1 MHLTGKGGLVHG
13 GWSALFL
20 FLFLASPSAVPAQPA
35 ELPLRVCGD
44 PGNMPLSNSRGEGF
58 QNKIAELLARSM
70 GKPLEYF
77 WYTYY
82 ERGLVR
88 TTLNANRC
96 DVLFDMPPDFELA
109 LPTKPYYKSTF
120 VLVTRKDRNLHIHSL
135 DDPIL
140 KSLRIG
146 VFQAS
151 AARDAL
157 RNHGIQHNTV
167 VHYIFYDSRVHPE
180 QHPAEQVEQV
190 IAGTLDACAIW
201 GPLAGYYVA
210 KANAPLDLTPLNT
223 MEETIPLEYAM
234 ALAVPKGD
242 KSLRDGLNRTMEE
255 HKGEIRRI
263 LTEYGVP
270 LVHCPECIVDG
281 DLPAHSGGYK
291 PLPPPAAA
299 HPAAPTEHASLLD
312 CVTADDLP
320 AAERFIAK
328 DPKAID
334 EKDPLGYTPLL
345 NAIRT
350 EEWPMVRLLLDKG
363 ANPNLPDPEGWT
375 PLLFAISKGSR
386 DTTRLL
392 LDHGA
397 NATATARDGWAPL
410 SLAASGSDPELIQI
424 LLAHGV
430 PVNGKSGPG
439 GYTPLMFAA
448 TSGPEAAVRT
458 LLDKGADPNAA
469 NPAGITPLMLAVSRN
484 RPPIVEL
491 LLRAGARP
499 DQRNREGKTALAL
512 AQERGYQ
519 NLASLLERAS
529 SPTKKTTPP
538 TQ

>member
-1 MHLTGKGGLVHG
+1 MHLAGKGGLFQG
-13 GWSALFL
+13 GWSALIL
-20 FLFLASPSAVPAQPA
+20 YALSCSLVSAQSAD
-35 ELPLRVCGD
+35 LPLRVCGD

-58 QNKIAELLARSM
+58 QNKIAELLARAM
-70 GKPLEYF
+70 GKRLDYF

-88 TTLNANRC
+88 ATLNADHC
-96 DVLFDMPPDFELA
+96 DLLFDMPADFELA

-120 VLVTRKDRNLHIHSL
+120 VLVTRKDRNLHIRSL

-140 KSLRIG
+140 KNLRIG

-190 IAGTLDACAIW
+190 IQGTLDACAVW

-210 KANAPLDLTPLNT
+210 KTGAPLDITPLNT
-223 MEETIPLEYAM
+223 MEETVPLEYAM

-242 KSLRDGLNRTMEE
+242 KSLRDGLNRAMEGR
-255 HKGEIRRI
+255 KAEIKKI
-263 LTEYGVP
+263 LTEFGVP
-270 LVHCPECIVDG
+270 LVHCSECIVDG
-281 DLPAHSGGYK
+281 DLPAHQGPYK
-291 PLPPPAAA
+291 PLPPP
-299 HPAAPTEHASLLD
+299 PTPTRAVANEHGSLQD
-312 CVTADDLP
+312 CVAAGDLP
-320 AAERFIAK
+320 AAEKFLAK
-328 DPKAID
+328 DPRALNEPD
-334 EKDPLGYTPLL
+334 NLGFTPLL

-350 EEWPMVRLLLDKG
+350 EEWPMARLLVDKG
-363 ANPNLPDPEGWT
+363 ANPNLSDPDGWT
-375 PLLFAISKGSR
+375 PILFAISKDNRELS
-386 DTTRLL
+386 RLL
-392 LDHGA
+392 LEHGA
-397 NATATARDGWAPL
+397 NPSATAKDGWSPL
-410 SLAASGSDPELIQI
+410 ALAASGSDPELV
-424 LLAHGV
+424 LLLLSHGV
-430 PVNGKSGPG
+430 SVNGRSGTG

-448 TSGPEAAVRT
+448 TSGSEAVVRL

-484 RPPIVEL
+484 RQPIVEL

-499 DQRNREGKTALAL
+499 DQRSREGKTALAL

-519 NLASLLERAS
+519 TLASLLDKAS

-538 TQ
+538 AQ

>member
-1 MHLTGKGGLVHG
+1 MHLTGKGGLFPWG
-13 GWSALFL
+13 RSALFL
-20 FLFLASPSAVPAQPA
+20 FLSSLCVLSAQPSD
-35 ELPLRVCGD
+35 LPLRVCGD

-58 QNKIAELLARSM
+58 QNKISALLAQGL

-120 VLVTRKDRNLHIHSL
+120 VLVTRKDRNLHIRSL

-140 KSLRIG
+140 KNLRIG

-190 IAGTLDACAIW
+190 IQGTLDACAIW
-201 GPLAGYYVA
+201 GPMAGYYVA
-210 KANAPLDLTPLNT
+210 KTGAPLDITPLNT
-223 MEETIPLEYAM
+223 MEETVPLEYAM

-242 KSLRDGLNRTMEE
+242 KSLRDGLNRAMEE
-255 HKGEIRRI
+255 HKAEIRRI
-263 LTEYGVP
+263 LTEFGVP
-270 LVHCPECIVDG
+270 LVHCSECIVDG
-281 DLPAHSGGYK
+281 DLPAHEGAYK
-291 PLPPPAAA
+291 PLPTPPTPSRAVT
-299 HPAAPTEHASLLD
+299 TEHGSLQD
-312 CVTADDLP
+312 CVAAGDLS
-320 AAERFIAK
+320 AAEKFLAK
-328 DPKAID
+328 DPRAINQPD
-334 EKDPLGYTPLL
+334 NLGFTPLL

-350 EEWPMVRLLLDKG
+350 EEWPMARLLVEKG
-363 ANPNLPDPEGWT
+363 ANPNLSDPDGWT
-375 PLLFAISKGSR
+375 PLLFAVSKGNHE
-386 DTTRLL
+386 TARLL
-392 LDHGA
+392 LEHGA
-397 NATATARDGWAPL
+397 NPSQTAKDGWSPL
-410 SLAASGSDPELIQI
+410 ALAASGSDPELV
-424 LLAHGV
+424 LLLLSHGA
-430 PVNGKSGPG
+430 PVNGRSGSG

-448 TSGPEAAVRT
+448 ASGSEAVVRT
-458 LLDKGADPNAA
+458 LLDKAADPNAA

-484 RPPIVEL
+484 RQPIVEL
-491 LLRAGARP
+491 LLRAGGRP

-512 AQERGYQ
+512 AQERGYHT
-519 NLASLLERAS
+519 LASLLERAS
-529 SPTKKTTPP
+529 GPLRKTTPP
-538 TQ
+538 VR

>member
-1 MHLTGKGGLVHG
+1 MHLTEKGGPNRRA
-13 GWSALFL
+13 WSALFL
-20 FLFLASPSAVPAQPA
+20 ILFLVLPPALSGQSAEP
-35 ELPLRVCGD
+35 PLRVCGD

-58 QNKIAELLARSM
+58 QNKIAELLAGTL

-88 TTLNANRC
+88 ATLNASRC
-96 DVLFDMPPDFELA
+96 DVLFDMPPDFEPA

-135 DDPIL
+135 DDPVL
-140 KSLRIG
+140 KNLRIG

-190 IAGTLDACAIW
+190 IQGTLDACAIW
-201 GPLAGYYVA
+201 GPMAGYYVA
-210 KANAPLDLTPLNT
+210 KAKAPLDITPLNT
-223 MEETIPLEYAM
+223 MEDTVPLEYAM
-234 ALAVPKGD
+234 ALAVPKGAKD
-242 KSLRDGLNRTMEE
+242 LRDALNQAMEAR
-255 HKGEIRRI
+255 KADIRRI

-291 PLPPPAAA
+291 PLPPPPAPQAAS
-299 HPAAPTEHASLLD
+299 TEHDSLQD

-320 AAERFIAK
+320 AAERLLAK
-328 DPKAID
+328 NPKAVD
-334 EKDPLGYTPLL
+334 GKDPLGFTPLL
-345 NAIRT
+345 NAIRM
-350 EEWPMVRLLLDKG
+350 EEWPMVRLLLQKG
-363 ANPNLPDPEGWT
+363 ADPNLPDPEGWT
-375 PLLFAISKGSR
+375 PLLFAVSKGNPE
-386 DTTRLL
+386 TVRLL
-392 LDHGA
+392 LERGA
-397 NATATARDGWAPL
+397 RATVTAKDGWTPL
-410 SLAASGSDPELIQI
+410 ALAASGSDPELVRI
-424 LLAHGV
+424 LLDHGA
-430 PVNGKSGPG
+430 PINGKSGPG

-448 TSGPEAAVRT
+448 ASGSEAVTR
-458 LLDKGADPNAA
+458 LLLARGADPNAA
-469 NPAGITPLMLAVSRN
+469 NPAGVTALMLAVSRN

-491 LLRAGARP
+491 LLHAGARP

-519 NLASLLERAS
+519 TLASLLERAS
-529 SPTKKTTPP
+529 GPTKTTMPP
-538 TQ
+538 AR

>member
-1 MHLTGKGGLVHG
+1 MHLTGKGGLFQW

-20 FLFLASPSAVPAQPA
+20 FLSSVCLVSAQPA
-35 ELPLRVCGD
+35 DLPLRVCGD

-58 QNKIAELLARSM
+58 QNKLAELLARAM
-70 GKPLEYF
+70 GKRLDYF

-88 TTLNANRC
+88 ATLNASRC
-96 DVLFDMPPDFELA
+96 DLLFDMPPDFELA
-109 LPTKPYYKSTF
+109 LPTKPYYKSAF
-120 VLVTRKDRNLHIHSL
+120 VLVTRKDRNLHIRSL

-140 KSLRIG
+140 KTLRIG

-190 IAGTLDACAIW
+190 IQGTLDACAIW
-201 GPLAGYYVA
+201 GPMAGYYVA
-210 KANAPLDLTPLNT
+210 KAKAPLDITPLNT
-223 MEETIPLEYAM
+223 MEETVPLEYAM

-242 KSLRDGLNRTMEE
+242 KSLRDGLNRAMEE
-255 HKGEIRRI
+255 HKTEIKEI
-263 LTEYGVP
+263 LTEFGVP

-281 DLPAHSGGYK
+281 DLPAHEGMYK
-291 PLPPPAAA
+291 PLPPP
-299 HPAAPTEHASLLD
+299 PAPSRAETTEHGSLQD

-320 AAERFIAK
+320 AAEKFLAK
-328 DPKAID
+328 DPRAINEPD
-334 EKDPLGYTPLL
+334 NLGFTPLL
-345 NAIRT
+345 NAVRT
-350 EEWPMVRLLLDKG
+350 AEWPMARLLVDKG
-363 ANPNLPDPEGWT
+363 ANTNLPDPDGWT
-375 PLLFAISKGSR
+375 PLLFAISKGHH
-386 DTTRLL
+386 DTIRLL
-392 LDHGA
+392 LEHGA
-397 NATATARDGWAPL
+397 NPSATAKDGWSPL
-410 SLAASGSDPELIQI
+410 ALAASGSDPELALL

-430 PVNGKSGPG
+430 PVNGRSGPG

-448 TSGPEAAVRT
+448 TSGSEAVVRT

-484 RPPIVEL
+484 RQPIVEL

-499 DQRNREGKTALAL
+499 DQRNLAGKTALAL

-519 NLASLLERAS
+519 TLASLLERAS
-529 SPTKKTTPP
+529 SPTKKTAPP
-538 TQ
+538 AR

>member
-1 MHLTGKGGLVHG
+1 MRLTGKGGLVHE

-20 FLFLASPSAVPAQPA
+20 FFFFCSLGLAQPS

-44 PGNMPLSNSRGEGF
+44 PGNMPLSNMRGEGF
-58 QNKIAELLARSM
+58 QNKISELLARSM
-70 GKPLEYF
+70 GKNLEYF

-120 VLVTRKDRNLHIHSL
+120 VLVTRKDRNLHIQSL

-140 KSLRIG
+140 KNLRIG

-180 QHPAEQVEQV
+180 EHPAEQVEQV
-190 IAGTLDACAIW
+190 IRGTLDACAIW

-210 KANAPLDLTPLNT
+210 KEKAPLDILPLNT
-223 MEETIPLEYAM
+223 MEQTVPLEYAM
-234 ALAVPKGD
+234 SLAVPKGNQA
-242 KSLRDGLNRTMEE
+242 LRDELNRAMEE
-255 HKGEIRRI
+255 HKAEIKQI
-263 LTEYGVP
+263 LVEYGVP

-281 DLPAHSGGYK
+281 DLPAHQGGYK
-291 PLPPPAAA
+291 PLPPPSPPPQTAAA
-299 HPAAPTEHASLLD
+299 EHDSLQA
-312 CVTADDLP
+312 CVTADDLA
-320 AAERFIAK
+320 AAEKFLAK
-328 DPKAID
+328 DPKSVNERD
-334 EKDPLGYTPLL
+334 SLGFTPLL
-345 NAIRT
+345 NAIRMDR
-350 EEWPMVRLLLDKG
+350 WPMARLLLEKG
-363 ANPNLPDPEGWT
+363 ANPNLADNEGWT
-375 PLLFAISKGSR
+375 PLLFSVWKDNR
-386 DTTRLL
+386 DFVRLL
-392 LDHGA
+392 LEHGA
-397 NATATARDGWAPL
+397 NGSMAAKDGWSPL
-410 SLAASGSDPELIQI
+410 SLAASGSDPELVEI
-424 LLAHGV
+424 LLSHGV
-430 PVNGKSGPG
+430 PVNAKSGAG

-448 TSGPEAAVRT
+448 TSGSDAVVHM
-458 LLDKGADPNAA
+458 LLEKGADPNAS

-484 RPPIVEL
+484 RLPIVEL

-519 NLASLLERAS
+519 SLASLLENARGPAR
-529 SPTKKTTPP
+529 KTPP
-538 TQ
+538 PAQ